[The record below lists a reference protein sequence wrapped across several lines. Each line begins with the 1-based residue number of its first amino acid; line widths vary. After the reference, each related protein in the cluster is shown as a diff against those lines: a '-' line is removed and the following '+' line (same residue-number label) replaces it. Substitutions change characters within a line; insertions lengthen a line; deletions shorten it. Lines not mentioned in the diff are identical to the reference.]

1 MPPEKTKVK
10 VKTRVRNR
18 TPREHETFIPIAS
31 PTLILF
37 LVVGVLAALGL
48 IYLILKVLTQMG
60 GVPDAV

>member
-18 TPREHETFIPIAS
+18 TPREHETFIPVAS

-48 IYLILKVLTQMG
+48 IYFLLKIMTHMG
-60 GVPDAV
+60 GVPDSV

>member
-10 VKTRVRNR
+10 VKTRVRTK

-37 LVVGVLAALGL
+37 LVVGVVAALGL
-48 IYLILKVLTQMG
+48 IYLLVKFLTHMG